1 MLRAFEF
8 GVRVLMGRLR
18 ISTVR
23 MFLCVIVRM
32 LMGRIRVSAGGMFLG
47 VIMRVLVGVAVFVR
61 VDQLT
66 VPVLVAVAVLMGMTV
81 AIDMPMGV
89 AAVVIVHRKRFLN
102 RFTVPRAV
110 ENAM

>member
-32 LMGRIRVSAGGMFLG
+32 L
-47 VIMRVLVGVAVFVR
+47 VAVTVLVR
-61 VDQLT
+61 VDQIT

-89 AAVVIVHRKRFLN
+89 AAVVMVHRKRLLN
-102 RFTVPRAV
+102 RCALPRAV